1 MTGVRRTWKSTDN
14 SCRIPIRRWVSVV
27 GARPQFVKLAPVC
40 RAIESHNHTVG
51 SPLIEHFIINT
62 GQHYDREVAELL
74 FVQMGIPEPRY
85 NLAVGSG
92 SHGTQLARM
101 LARMEPVL
109 TANHIDWL
117 IVYGDTNSTIAGAL
131 LASRLRLPVAHV
143 EAGCR
148 SWDMNMPEEQNR
160 IASDHL
166 SQLLLAPSETAL
178 QNLRREG
185 IAVEDDPR
193 KRCATV
199 VGDVMYDALL
209 QSLQV
214 AEKRADAVLSEYG
227 LESGGYYLLTIHRAE
242 NTGNSEKLSE
252 ILEAA
257 ASLDLPVLF
266 PVHPRTRSV
275 ISAAGIAVKGKLIAA
290 PSLGYLEMLAVE
302 KHARKILTDSGGV
315 QKEAFYLGV
324 PCVTL
329 RDQTEWTETVAL
341 GANRIAGTSR
351 ESIRAAVLHQDANG
365 WNKATPYGDGRAAQ
379 RIVSELLAR
388 SV

>member
-1 MTGVRRTWKSTDN
+1 
-14 SCRIPIRRWVSVV
+14 
-27 GARPQFVKLAPVC
+27 
-40 RAIESHNHTVG
+40 
-51 SPLIEHFIINT
+51 
-62 GQHYDREVAELL
+62 
-74 FVQMGIPEPRY
+74 
-85 NLAVGSG
+85 
-92 SHGTQLARM
+92 
-101 LARMEPVL
+101 
-109 TANHIDWL
+109 
-117 IVYGDTNSTIAGAL
+117 
-131 LASRLRLPVAHV
+131 
-143 EAGCR
+143 
-148 SWDMNMPEEQNR
+148 
-160 IASDHL
+160 
-166 SQLLLAPSETAL
+166 
-178 QNLRREG
+178 
-185 IAVEDDPR
+185 
-193 KRCATV
+193 
-199 VGDVMYDALL
+199 L
-209 QSLQV
+209 QSLQI
-214 AEKRADAVLSEYG
+214 AEKRADAVLAEYG

-242 NTGNSEKLSE
+242 NTGDSEKLSE

>member
-1 MTGVRRTWKSTDN
+1 
-14 SCRIPIRRWVSVV
+14 
-27 GARPQFVKLAPVC
+27 
-40 RAIESHNHTVG
+40 
-51 SPLIEHFIINT
+51 
-62 GQHYDREVAELL
+62 
-74 FVQMGIPEPRY
+74 
-85 NLAVGSG
+85 
-92 SHGTQLARM
+92 
-101 LARMEPVL
+101 
-109 TANHIDWL
+109 
-117 IVYGDTNSTIAGAL
+117 
-131 LASRLRLPVAHV
+131 
-143 EAGCR
+143 
-148 SWDMNMPEEQNR
+148 MPEEQNR

-166 SQLLLAPSETAL
+166 SQLLLAPSEAAL

-214 AEKRADAVLSEYG
+214 AEKKAEAMLAEYG

-242 NTGNSEKLSE
+242 NTANSEKLAE

-275 ISAAGIAVKGKLIAA
+275 ISAAGITVKGKIMTV
-290 PSLGYLEMLAVE
+290 PPLGYLEMLAAE

-329 RDQTEWTETVAL
+329 RDQTEWPETVAL

-351 ESIRAAVLHQDANG
+351 ESIRAIAMKQDANG
-365 WNKATPYGDGRAAQ
+365 WTKDTPYGDGRAAQ

-388 SV
+388 SF